1 MTSGCSLWG
10 HTTPPGHRRSACIVA
25 ALLITQI
32 PHRRSSVSVMRR
44 MVLYE
49 KVVGVFSRRIAVLK
63 VVWGVSYPGPG
74 QLSGAQQLAIEQSS
88 SEL

>member
-1 MTSGCSLWG
+1 MLALG
-10 HTTPPGHRRSACIVA
+10 HAAALGRRRSACIVA

-32 PHRRSSVSVMRR
+32 LCGRSSVSVMGRTVPYGR
-44 MVLYE
+44 
-49 KVVGVFSRRIAVLK
+49 VVGLFSCRIAVLK